1 MTVYYLT
8 ENSRFRQTKPIRFD
22 AMGKGEFTVYNS
34 VASAKK
40 DIYKDKLENDRY
52 PHDDFTYEE
61 TVDPYGIITITEFDN
76 RHSDWYSDPGIEKTV
91 YQIIPVDLTFEKNTD
106 Y

>member
-22 AMGKGEFTVYNS
+22 ATGKGDFIVYS
-34 VASAKK
+34 SIDAAKK
-40 DIYKDKLENDRY
+40 DVYKDKLDSGKY
-52 PHDDFTYEE
+52 PHDDFTFEE
-61 TVDPYGIITITEFDN
+61 KVDPYGIVTITEFDN
-76 RHSDWYSDPGIEKTV
+76 MHSDWYSDPGIEKTV
-91 YQIIPVDLTFEKNTD
+91 YQIIPVELPFEHSMD